1 MTDPRYPIGP
11 LSRQSKLSP
20 SQRVGA
26 IAAIAALPFQLFD
39 AVRGLSHEQL
49 DEPYRDGGWSL
60 RQVVHHLADSH
71 LNAYVRT
78 KLLLTEDAPTVKVWD
93 EESWAQLADAK
104 TAAIGGSLQLVAAVH
119 DRWAQ
124 CLRACGEPEFARTL
138 QHPQAGAMTLD
149 DLLSIYDW
157 HGRHHVAHIT
167 SLRARRGW

>member
-1 MTDPRYPIGP
+1 MTDPRYPIGT
-11 LSRQSKLSP
+11 LCRKSELSP
-20 SQRVGA
+20 AARAAA
-26 IAAIAALPFQLFD
+26 IATIAALPFQLMD

-93 EESWAQLADAK
+93 EESWAQLADGKA
-104 TAAIGGSLQLVAAVH
+104 AAIGGSLQLVAAVH
-119 DRWAQ
+119 ERWTL
-124 CLRACGEPEFARTL
+124 CLRACAAADFARSL
-138 QHPQAGAMTLD
+138 QHPQAGTMTLD